1 MPLVPS
7 NSIRPLPGENGSMFR
22 AARPLAGAR
31 AFVAV
36 FALVLLLTAGA
47 AVADLRAT
55 LSPFVGTD
63 EPTAAPPVV
72 GPVNASDAQP
82 IALYSPRLLA
92 EFYAERDYRA
102 AWDDRRARTMLE
114 LARRARADGFLPAD
128 FHADAIAALLDR
140 GGLDAADA
148 GARTSAELLL
158 SDALLRYVHHFR
170 FGKHNPRHV
179 NPGGTFV
186 EPADAERLKADMA
199 QALATPG
206 MAEELAAMLPSP
218 DFYRNLKKGYQRYL
232 AIADRGGWVDIPG
245 GPNLRV
251 GAKDA
256 RVPLIREHLAVID
269 GYEPG
274 FVAAPETYDHH
285 LAEAVKGFQRRSG
298 LAADG
303 IVGPN
308 TLRALNVPLDERLLT
323 IRANLERMRWL
334 YNDLPAD
341 YLFVDI
347 AAFDLYLVREHEE
360 VWRTRGIIG
369 TVEDQTPMFRDEM
382 EYLVFNPT
390 WTVPKSIEKKF
401 KGVPAGYKRVRS
413 GGQYYLVQEPG
424 PRNALGRVKFM
435 FPNGHAIYLHDTPS
449 RYLFNRSRRAY
460 SHGCIRVHR
469 PLTLAEQVLNEPA
482 WSEAAINSVVRRGKT
497 RWVHLDE
504 HLPVLLYYLTA
515 KADAEGRVGFRRDI
529 YNRDHRLLAMLDEPA
544 DHVEGAERIA
554 FAEPELQPDPEA
566 TPDGEP
572 STEGDGEATAATEA
586 ADADDGGSMAAQ
598 AETTGAADAAASTA
612 TDVDSAAA
620 QAGSPAQAQAA
631 AAAQT
636 ASPATDA
643 IATGTPLAEAAE
655 PEAGPQPLEAP
666 SGEAVTAGDSP
677 PDSGAGSD
685 AQPPDQPPSEP
696 DNAPATAAEPKP
708 ATAGDDDTQA
718 KRLESPGV
726 MESRSGPVDMVTDS
740 ASGSSRSTVLQLDAA
755 GRFRGMAQDQWSL
768 TEGSLS
774 STTPRLEPV
783 RLDLRVRPPAIGVPP
798 AATDSHHARP
808 RPVRLP
814 VLPTARPPRIA
825 EEPPVRMLPAE

>member
-1 MPLVPS
+1 MS
-7 NSIRPLPGENGSMFR
+7 R
-22 AARPLAGAR
+22 AARPSAGAR
-31 AFVAV
+31 AFVAAV
-36 FALVLLLTAGA
+36 ALILSLTAGA

-72 GPVNASDAQP
+72 GPVSASDAQP

-92 EFYAERDYRA
+92 EFYAEREYRP
-102 AWDDRRARTMLE
+102 AWDAQRARTMLE

-148 GARTSAELLL
+148 AARTSAELLL

-179 NPGGTFV
+179 NPEGTFV

-218 DFYRNLKKGYQRYL
+218 DFYRNLKQGYQRYL
-232 AIADRGGWVDIPG
+232 AIADRGGWEDIPG

-251 GAKDA
+251 GVKDA

-274 FVAAPETYDHH
+274 FVAAPEIYDED

-341 YLFVDI
+341 YLLVDI
-347 AAFDLYLVREHEE
+347 AAFELYLVREHEE

-529 YNRDHRLLAMLDEPA
+529 YNRDRRLLAMLDEPA
-544 DHVEGAERIA
+544 DRADGAERIA
-554 FAEPELQPDPEA
+554 FAEPEIQPDPEA
-566 TPDGEP
+566 TPDGDP
-572 STEGDGEATAATEA
+572 STEGDGEAIAAT
-586 ADADDGGSMAAQ
+586 D
-598 AETTGAADAAASTA
+598 
-612 TDVDSAAA
+612 
-620 QAGSPAQAQAA
+620 
-631 AAAQT
+631 
-636 ASPATDA
+636 
-643 IATGTPLAEAAE
+643 ATGTPLAEAGE
-655 PEAGPQPLEAP
+655 PEAGPQPLDAP
-666 SGEAVTAGDSP
+666 SAEALTAVDSP
-677 PDSGAGSD
+677 PDSGAGSA
-685 AQPPDQPPSEP
+685 AQPPDQPPDQPSSEP
-696 DNAPATAAEPKP
+696 DNAPATAAEPKR

-718 KRLESPGV
+718 SRPESPGV
-726 MESRSGPVDMVTDS
+726 MEPRSGPVDIANDL
-740 ASGSSRSTVLQLDAA
+740 ASGLSRPTVLQLDAA

-768 TEGSLS
+768 TEGALS
-774 STTPRLEPV
+774 STAPRLEPV

-798 AATDSHHARP
+798 AAADSHQARP
-808 RPVRLP
+808 HPVR
-814 VLPTARPPRIA
+814 PTVRPPRIA